1 MPLLRIRDDTIV
13 AVATATGRGAVAIV
27 RTSGSEAEQICRRV
41 VAPWRGWPLRP
52 RTATRARIHRRDEP
66 ESLIDYGLVT
76 MFPAPH
82 SYTGETV
89 IELGVH
95 GGEFVPHAVFGA
107 LLQAGARAAV
117 AGEFTERAVLNG
129 KLDLLR
135 AEAIADL
142 IDARTIAS
150 HRMAIRQL
158 SGALS
163 DRLAALRDALIEVQA
178 LLAYEVDFPE
188 EDSGLLPRARI
199 HGACERVISQLDVLL
214 ATSSVAILGRD
225 GATVVLAGPQ
235 NAGKS
240 SLLNALIGEARVIVS
255 AQPGTTRDAVEVLLE
270 QEPWPLRLVDTAGL
284 GDTDDP
290 VERLGIE
297 VSERY
302 LSRAHV
308 VLACAESSAK
318 LEQIT
323 ASIRMKTSAPLIQVL
338 TKCDLPANVHTE
350 ASATSGLVR
359 VSALKNEGLDE
370 LLARVS
376 STVVREMGTTDPDA
390 PTITRA
396 RHRAALLVA
405 RQEVTAFLQASTE
418 GLLPVPVAAVHI
430 RSAGTALDE
439 LIGSVD
445 IDAVFAR
452 VFSTFC
458 IGK

>member
-1 MPLLRIRDDTIV
+1 M
-13 AVATATGRGAVAIV
+13 
-27 RTSGSEAEQICRRV
+27 
-41 VAPWRGWPLRP
+41 
-52 RTATRARIHRRDEP
+52 ATRAQIHQRDEP
-66 ESLIDYGLVT
+66 ESLIDDGLIT
-76 MFPAPH
+76 IFPAPH

-95 GGEFVPHAVFGA
+95 GGDFVPHAVFGA

-142 IDARTIAS
+142 IEARTIAS

-163 DRLAALRDALIEVQA
+163 DRLAALRDAVVEVQA

-188 EDSGLLPRARI
+188 EDSGRLPSARVR
-199 HGACERVISQLDVLL
+199 GACERVISQLDALL

-225 GATVVLAGPQ
+225 GATVVLAGPP

-255 AQPGTTRDAVEVLLE
+255 DQPGTTRDAVEVLLE

-284 GDTDDP
+284 GDSADP

-302 LSRAHV
+302 LSQAHV
-308 VLACAESSAK
+308 VLACAESSAE
-318 LEQIT
+318 LDQIT
-323 ASIRMKTSAPLIQVL
+323 ASIRLKTSAPLVQVL
-338 TKCDLPANVHTE
+338 TKCDLHANEQTQARVAPAV
-350 ASATSGLVR
+350 VR
-359 VSALKNEGLDE
+359 VSALKSEGLDE

-376 STVVREMGTTDPDA
+376 STVAREMGTSDPDA

-396 RHRAALLVA
+396 RHRGALLVA
-405 RQEVTAFLQASTE
+405 RQEMAAFLEAWTN
-418 GLLPVPVAAVHI
+418 GLLPVPVAAVHV

-445 IDAVFAR
+445 IDDVFTR

-458 IGK
+458 VGK

>member
-255 AQPGTTRDAVEVLLE
+255 DQPGTTRDAVEVLLE

-284 GDTDDP
+284 GDTADP

>member
-1 MPLLRIRDDTIV
+1 MPLQRVRDDTIV
-13 AVATATGRGAVAIV
+13 AVATATGRGAIAIV
-27 RTSGSEAEQICRRV
+27 RTSGTEAERICRRV
-41 VAPWRGWPLRP
+41 VAPRRGWPLSP
-52 RTATRARIHRRDEP
+52 RMATRARIHQRDEP

-76 MFPAPH
+76 IFPAPH

-142 IDARTIAS
+142 IDARTTAS

-188 EDSGLLPRARI
+188 EDSGRLPRTRI
-199 HGACERVISQLDVLL
+199 VGACERVISQLDALL
-214 ATSSVAILGRD
+214 ATSSAAILGRD
-225 GATVVLAGPQ
+225 GATVVLAGPP

-240 SLLNALIGEARVIVS
+240 SLLNALVGEARVIVS
-255 AQPGTTRDAVEVLLE
+255 DQPGTTRDAVEVLLE

-284 GDTDDP
+284 GDTADP

-308 VLACAESSAK
+308 VLVCAESSAQ
-318 LEQIT
+318 LDQIT
-323 ASIRMKTSAPLIQVL
+323 ASIRMKTSAPLVQVL
-338 TKCDLPANVHTE
+338 TKCDLPANLHIQATA
-350 ASATSGLVR
+350 ASGIVR
-359 VSALKNEGLDE
+359 VSALKHEGLDE

-376 STVVREMGTTDPDA
+376 STVVCEMGTADPYA

-405 RQEVTAFLQASTE
+405 RQELTAFLEAWTD
-418 GLLPVPVAAVHI
+418 GLLPVPVTEVHV

-458 IGK
+458 VGK